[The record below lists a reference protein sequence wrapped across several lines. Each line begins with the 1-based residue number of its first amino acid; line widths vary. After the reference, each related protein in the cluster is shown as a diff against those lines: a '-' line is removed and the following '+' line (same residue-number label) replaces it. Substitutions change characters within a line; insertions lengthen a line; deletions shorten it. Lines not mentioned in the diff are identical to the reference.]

1 MIRKLLSLCILAL
14 AVTSTAQ
21 AQDRGSFSAI
31 LGYQWGGGL
40 QTTDGKFE
48 IEPSLNYGAEIDIVV
63 RPGAEV
69 VLLYNRQDSEI
80 KLTNRA
86 GLPDTTFGNAAI
98 NYFHLGGMAT
108 RQVSR
113 VTKPFFSAT
122 IGLTWFDPKQT
133 GVSSEWRLSGS
144 LSGGLKV
151 MPSTRVGLRGQ
162 VRWWFTFLSSGSGW
176 WCSLPGGCAV
186 TATGTLISQG
196 EASGGLVIAF

>member
-1 MIRKLLSLCILAL
+1 MIRKLLFLCALAL
-14 AVTSTAQ
+14 LLAPAATAQ
-21 AQDRGSFSAI
+21 QRGSVSAI

-48 IEPSLNYGAEIDIVV
+48 IEPSLNYGAEINILV
-63 RPGAEV
+63 RRDAEV
-69 VLLYNRQDSEI
+69 VLLYNRQDSEV

-86 GLPDTTFGNAAI
+86 GLPDTVFGNAAV
-98 NYFHLGGMAT
+98 NYIHIGGLAMRHVT
-108 RQVSR
+108 R
-113 VTKPFFSAT
+113 VTKPFFSGT
-122 IGLTWFDPKQT
+122 LGLTWFDPKQN

-151 MPSTRVGLRGQ
+151 MPSARVGLRAQ